1 VSIVYIEHQSACPF
15 VVIGSPQPLLP
26 SSVSPPTWILGGES
40 GGATFA
46 CGGKGWVGG
55 PNSDEWAKTLALYVY
70 YSFYGGEKRGGRR
83 GHAYIVA
90 RG

>member
-1 VSIVYIEHQSACPF
+1 
-15 VVIGSPQPLLP
+15 
-26 SSVSPPTWILGGES
+26 
-40 GGATFA
+40 
-46 CGGKGWVGG
+46 VGG